1 MKYNKPFSDHTGMYT
16 DWDQLK
22 TFPEIDTLIDI
33 GVGEMGT
40 PELYERFNTAK
51 LILIDPLIESNSYIQ
66 ENLLHRDYCFFN
78 TALGSSQGVLPLN
91 IFSSPGL
98 STFLKVSDINFTE
111 KPTEKREVVIDL
123 LDNVIANKKNLGN
136 IGIKIDTEGYEL
148 DVIKGSPKTLR
159 HTKFVLAEARHN
171 HESLNNVYKLHEFV
185 LEMYKNKFVL
195 TKIISAKPFIADLC
209 FQPIEDL

>member
-1 MKYNKPFSDHTGMYT
+1 MKYDKPFSDYTGMYT

-33 GVGEMGT
+33 GVGKNGT
-40 PELYERFNTAK
+40 PELYERFNKAK
-51 LILIDPLIESNSYIQ
+51 LILIDPLIECNSYIQ
-66 ENLLHRDYCFFN
+66 ENLLHRDQCFFN
-78 TALGSSQGVLPLN
+78 TALGSSPGVLPLN
-91 IFSSPGL
+91 IFSELGF
-98 STFLKVSDINFTE
+98 STLLKVSDINFTE
-111 KPTEKREVVIDL
+111 KPIEKREVAIDL

-148 DVIKGSPKTLR
+148 DVIKGSTKTLR
-159 HTKFVLAEARHN
+159 NTKFVLAETRHN
-171 HESLNNVYKLHEFV
+171 HESLHNVYKLHEFV

-195 TKIISAKPFIADLC
+195 TKILTAKPFIADLC

>member
-1 MKYNKPFSDHTGMYT
+1 MKYSNPFFLQTGMYS

-33 GVGEMGT
+33 GVGRGGT

-66 ENLLHRDYCFFN
+66 ENLLHRDCCFFN

-91 IFSSPGL
+91 IYSSPGL

-111 KPTEKREVVIDL
+111 KPIEKREVAIDL

-159 HTKFVLAEARHN
+159 HCKFVLAETRHN
-171 HESLNNVYKLHEFV
+171 HESFHNVYKLHELI

-195 TKIISAKPFIADLC
+195 SRIISAKPFIADLC
-209 FQPIEDL
+209 YQPIEDL